1 MIKLFIFDLDGVLTS
16 TSVQHFTAWK
26 IVFKERFNILVDDRI
41 EEKTKGVSRMQSLE
55 RILES
60 YNLENTIPDSEKI
73 ILATQKNEIYKSLI
87 SDFNE
92 DDIFPGV
99 IKLFEYLKNKNIL
112 IALGSASKNG
122 PSIIDGLGIRKYF
135 DYLVN
140 PEFLRSKPHPD
151 IFNEAMNHF
160 NLKTDECIGIED
172 AISGVEAIKAAN
184 MFAIGIGDSEQLNQA
199 DVIYKNINEIDYKFL
214 RNLIEGDHG

>member
-26 IVFKERFNILVDDRI
+26 LVFEERFNIFVDDNI
-41 EEKTKGVSRMQSLE
+41 EEKTKGVSRMQSLN

-60 YNLENTIPDSEKI
+60 YSLENTISDSEKE
-73 ILATQKNEIYKSLI
+73 ILAAQKNEIYKSLI

-92 DDIFPGV
+92 DDIYPGV
-99 IKLFEYLKNKNIL
+99 IRLFEYLKEKNIL

-122 PSIIDGLGIRKYF
+122 PALVDGLGIRKYF
-135 DYLVN
+135 DYIVN

-151 IFNEAMNHF
+151 TFNDAMNHF
-160 NLKTDECIGIED
+160 NLTPDECIGIED

-184 MFAIGIGDSEQLNQA
+184 MVAIGIGDKEQLNQA
-199 DVIYKNINEIDYKFL
+199 DVIYKNINEIDFKFL
-214 RNLIEGDHG
+214 GNMIEGDHG